1 MCAQRPCDTAVPSG
15 ISVDALSTRP
25 SRPCPDCG
33 VVSRRVHSRY
43 RPTLA
48 DCPVGARPW
57 LVRLTVRRFFQDALT
72 CLVCKFVERVPG
84 LTERHQQTN
93 TELGSRLR
101 AVAAELGGRVGRRTA
116 VKEPSL
122 SMSIADTRSTSFRT
136 GPPRRRSLGCTITLG
151 SR

>member
-93 TELGSRLR
+93 TELVGLR
-101 AVAAELGGRVGRRTA
+101 YVFLAVLFEGMLGVWTHM
-116 VKEPSL
+116 K
-122 SMSIADTRSTSFRT
+122 
-136 GPPRRRSLGCTITLG
+136 
-151 SR
+151 